1 MVKDL
6 IIIDEARAII
16 DMLKMKKKEFDSHEF
31 IEKFKEKCEEKYNSI
46 LRQYSEDADRKTN
59 SLIARFL
66 SYNENKLQIKK
77 INRRI
82 SINVHGNKTSCA
94 LWKDLKVK

>member
-6 IIIDEARAII
+6 IKIDEARTII
-16 DMLKMKKKEFDSHEF
+16 DELTEKVFDSHEF
-31 IEKFKEKCEEKYNSI
+31 IENLKKQHKKVYESI
-46 LRQYSEDADRKTN
+46 SGLYSEDADRKTN

-82 SINVHGNKTSCA
+82 SKNVHGNKTSCA